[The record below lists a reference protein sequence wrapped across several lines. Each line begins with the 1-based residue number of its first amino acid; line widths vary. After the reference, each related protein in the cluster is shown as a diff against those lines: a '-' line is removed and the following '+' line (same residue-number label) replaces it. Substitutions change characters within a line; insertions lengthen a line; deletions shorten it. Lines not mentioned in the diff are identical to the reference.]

1 MGEPVPNEVFLRT
14 RAGLSTMVSSRAAGR
29 ILEGALKGSGH
40 DPEMVNQS
48 QMRSALL
55 GPVLH
60 ELENVLPRAGL
71 RRNLER
77 LAKSLREPNG
87 EREMPTALLTGS
99 IPAQSAAPSAP
110 PEPVTQPTPQS
121 PFEAFAGPPT
131 LATGGEVVVKGAAKK
146 VTPRFLR
153 RLADEELETKV
164 TRFALIDNVR
174 LVAVIRADGSVP
186 VYRGDGLDLD
196 LLSRLCRL
204 SLSLLAKGGELRSLH
219 LGHSQGQLFL
229 FPIGPDLLIVLG
241 STDLNLGS
249 VTTAFTALALEEEL

>member
-1 MGEPVPNEVFLRT
+1 MPNEVFLRT

-87 EREMPTALLTGS
+87 ERETPTALLTGS
-99 IPAQSAAPSAP
+99 IPAQAVPSAP
-110 PEPVTQPTPQS
+110 PQSVAKPAPQG

-131 LATGGEVVVKGAAKK
+131 LSAVDEVVAKGAARK

-153 RLADEELETKV
+153 RLVDDELEAKV

-204 SLSLLAKGGELRSLH
+204 SLSLLGKGGELRSLH
-219 LGHSQGQLFL
+219 LGHSHGQLFL

-249 VTTAFTALALEEEL
+249 VTTAFTALALEEEI